1 MREFLVWV
9 LGSEAV
15 GTLAGKGNGWA
26 VALILVLVIA
36 LIFIWRVKKV
46 EFK

>member
-15 GTLAGKGNGWA
+15 GALAGNGNGWA